1 MKKLTN
7 TLLVGKKLKNSKI
20 KNGTRKDTLVRP
32 KNTKNMFVL
41 SSLATYIGGCPV
53 ILLSMI
59 GVIAIIVTG
68 VIVTGV
74 TGVIVIIVICP
85 LILFG
90 DFVCVVIVII
100 TITISPMLVNLNRM
114 IMMITAKTETLLQ
127 YRPDHVLI
135 WGPKPR

>member
-1 MKKLTN
+1 
-7 TLLVGKKLKNSKI
+7 
-20 KNGTRKDTLVRP
+20 
-32 KNTKNMFVL
+32 MFVL

-53 ILLSMI
+53 ILLSII
-59 GVIAIIVTG
+59 GVIAIIV
-68 VIVTGV
+68 II
-74 TGVIVIIVICP
+74 GVIVIIVICP

-100 TITISPMLVNLNRM
+100 TITIFPMLVNLNRM
-114 IMMITAKTETLLQ
+114 ITWIVTAKTKILLQ

>member
-1 MKKLTN
+1 
-7 TLLVGKKLKNSKI
+7 
-20 KNGTRKDTLVRP
+20 
-32 KNTKNMFVL
+32 MFVL

-53 ILLSMI
+53 ILLSII
-59 GVIAIIVTG
+59 GVIAIIV
-68 VIVTGV
+68 II
-74 TGVIVIIVICP
+74 GVIVIIVICP

-114 IMMITAKTETLLQ
+114 IMMITAKTKILLQ